1 MSIRLEIVVLEDNH
15 ERRCAMQSALADRFP
30 QYTVRFF
37 VTAGESIAHLV
48 DHWDQVLAVA
58 LDHDLD
64 LIPVD
69 PSRMIDP
76 GSGRDVA
83 DFLAARTPRFP
94 VIVHSTN
101 VPAVIGMLTVLQE
114 AGWQTERVIPDA
126 GEEWIAR
133 EWLPALRNVIVDSVE
148 RQVAE
153 AEAHAELAEV

>member
-1 MSIRLEIVVLEDNH
+1 MRT
-15 ERRCAMQSALADRFP
+15 ALTDRFP

-37 VTAGESIAHLV
+37 VTAGEAIAHLV
-48 DHWDQVLAVA
+48 DHWDEVLAVA

-83 DFLAARTPRFP
+83 DFLAARSPRFP

-101 VPAVIGMLTVLQE
+101 VQAVIGMLAVLQE

-126 GEEWIAR
+126 GDEWITR
-133 EWLPALRNVIVDSVE
+133 EWFPTLRNAIVDSVE
-148 RQVAE
+148 QHVAE
-153 AEAHAELAEV
+153 VGAQPELAEV